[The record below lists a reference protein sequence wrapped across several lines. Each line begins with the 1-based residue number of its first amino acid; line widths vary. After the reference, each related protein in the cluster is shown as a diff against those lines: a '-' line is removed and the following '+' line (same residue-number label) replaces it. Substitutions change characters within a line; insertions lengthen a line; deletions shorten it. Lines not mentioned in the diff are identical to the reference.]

1 MTELAAVLFDMDG
14 TLVETESMW
23 HEAEIRTMAHF
34 GAGWSAA
41 DRDISVGGPFD
52 RVIEYMAEK
61 VDADPGDVAREMV
74 TEIETMMGTRTLPLQ
89 PGVAELH
96 SAIVMAGIP
105 TALVSNSWRVLMDL
119 VLVAVGLDFDVTIAG
134 DEVSANK
141 PEPLPYLKA
150 CELLNVSPSDVVV
163 IEDSNVGVASATAA
177 GCSVV
182 AIPGINTIG
191 PAPRRLIVASLTE
204 VSLATLREVA
214 AS

>member
-34 GAGWSAA
+34 GAGWSTA

-61 VDADPGDVAREMV
+61 VDADPGDVARAMV
-74 TEIETMMGTRTLPLQ
+74 TEIETMMGTRMLVAQ
-89 PGVAELH
+89 PGVADLH
-96 SAIVMAGIP
+96 SAIVAAGIP

-141 PEPLPYLKA
+141 PDPLPYLKA
-150 CELLNVSPSDVVV
+150 CELLNVSPADVVV

-182 AIPGINTIG
+182 AIRSINAIG

-204 VSLATLREVA
+204 VNLATLREVA